1 MFEPNYYI
9 TNKIINDEKIY
20 FGLALTPEEKINR
33 LIIVTNRYMQES
45 YLENTSFIKLNMKA
59 EDVIADNG
67 LSLVLDHLSSDLINI
82 FIKNG
87 LLIEFNEGIKLYL
100 DKYQWQSEQF
110 VAKNKTGYVGSL
122 RLILYDHFSNEKP
135 FLLPTFTNNQ
145 SVLFPEWK
153 ERAGNVKAEL
163 SQFAK
168 VKGPQASTGVSIGL
182 LRTAYQLSK
191 KYGIDE
197 WIATIDNK
205 IIKLLSSYVFCID
218 INKIG
223 PPIEYL
229 GSLSTPVL
237 ININETLKNMEDKR
251 SNKLLADFLRGQTVE
266 GFEWYVGP

>member
-20 FGLALTPEEKINR
+20 FGLALTPEEIINR

-110 VAKNKTGYVGSL
+110 VAKNKTGYV
-122 RLILYDHFSNEKP
+122 DH
-135 FLLPTFTNNQ
+135 
-145 SVLFPEWK
+145 
-153 ERAGNVKAEL
+153 
-163 SQFAK
+163 
-168 VKGPQASTGVSIGL
+168 
-182 LRTAYQLSK
+182 
-191 KYGIDE
+191 
-197 WIATIDNK
+197 
-205 IIKLLSSYVFCID
+205 
-218 INKIG
+218 
-223 PPIEYL
+223 
-229 GSLSTPVL
+229 
-237 ININETLKNMEDKR
+237 
-251 SNKLLADFLRGQTVE
+251 
-266 GFEWYVGP
+266 